1 MFGIWLTAYT
11 IWHAN
16 VPLSFSQFLLLTLAW
31 LLDTIVIPETNDA
44 YLLLSK
50 DTTIAGCI

>member
-1 MFGIWLTAYT
+1 MFGVWLTAYT

-31 LLDTIVIPETNDA
+31 LLDTIVIPETSDA